1 MTDNLKKILN
11 DMEGIMGDMV
21 RGQKLQNTFNSQLIT
36 LLQEISARTLVMSGV
51 VTVVAREHG
60 VDKDA
65 VKDWVRERVD
75 PNLQGEDVHRR
86 IDEIVEDMLPES

>member
-36 LLQEISARTLVMSGV
+36 LLQEISARTLVMSGLLRWSRGS
-51 VTVVAREHG
+51 TGSTRT
-60 VDKDA
+60 
-65 VKDWVRERVD
+65 R
-75 PNLQGEDVHRR
+75 
-86 IDEIVEDMLPES
+86 